1 MAAGHLVDQVE
12 AEIRKSGAVVDA
24 HNRGDAVDHLAVSAL
39 EEDRAVVG
47 RCFPFVGVAP
57 CQKGGENL
65 QGLCTHGKAEQVDGV
80 AVIPFRIE
88 AWKSASEAAVTIF
101 LRMCFAVVD
110 PAALDVG
117 EQLAGLVPVG
127 PVGRL
132 GGLVGRDAFFPQNL
146 GIVAVVGTAHHVTV
160 LFCQFAVRRVG
171 GQAAHQNHRAFFS
184 RFGRGDGSGA
194 SQAC

>member
-1 MAAGHLVDQVE
+1 ME

-65 QGLCTHGKAEQVDGV
+65 QGLCTHG
-80 AVIPFRIE
+80 E
-88 AWKSASEAAVTIF
+88 A
-101 LRMCFAVVD
+101 
-110 PAALDVG
+110 
-117 EQLAGLVPVG
+117 EQLAGPVPVG
-127 PVGRL
+127 TVGRL
-132 GGLVGRDAFFPQNL
+132 GGLVGRDSFFPQNL

-184 RFGRGDGSGA
+184 RFGCGDGGGA
-194 SQAC
+194 SQAETENEG